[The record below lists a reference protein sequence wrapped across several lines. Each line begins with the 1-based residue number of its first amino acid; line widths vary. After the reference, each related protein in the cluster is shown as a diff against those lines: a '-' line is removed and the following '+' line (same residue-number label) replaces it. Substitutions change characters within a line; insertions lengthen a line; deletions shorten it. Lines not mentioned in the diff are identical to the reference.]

1 MKLSQGQVMTT
12 SKGYIFDI
20 KRFATHDGKGIR
32 TTVFFKGCPLRCK
45 WCQNPEGLSY
55 LPQVLYM
62 ESKCM
67 HCLSCVHAS
76 KQGGVKCVNHKIS
89 VSRNAKEDWDAICDV
104 CPTLAL
110 SMDAKEG
117 GVTFSGGEPFLQ
129 SDFLI
134 DLLKVCKEKG
144 IHTAIET
151 SLYTDLENVQ
161 KALPYLDQ
169 IYCDCKLYDENLH
182 KQYTGVSNEKV
193 LKNIAYLLQSN
204 KKEHVIVRT
213 PLIPTIYDRRYG
225 VLF

>member
-32 TTVFFKGCPLRCK
+32 TTMFFKGCPLRCK

-67 HCLSCVHAS
+67 HCLSCVYAS
-76 KQGGVKCVNHKIS
+76 KQGAVRYVDHKICI
-89 VSRNAKEDWDAICDV
+89 SRNAKEDWDAICDV

-110 SMDAKEG
+110 SMDAKEYTVEECVQEILKDEIFFKREG

-134 DLLKVCKEKG
+134 DLLKACKEKR

-151 SLYTDLENVQ
+151 SLYTDLENV
-161 KALPYLDQ
+161 KRALPYLDQ

-204 KKEHVIVRT
+204 KN
-213 PLIPTIYDRRYG
+213 
-225 VLF
+225 